1 MPPEIGMQPIPGC
14 RIRVW
19 KKEWQQTVGSQ
30 TSLLTRTRRI
40 ANRNEQREK
49 KGNKG
54 NKREENGGSGT
65 KYRKEKT
72 QRKRG
77 KSQGIRGKDRIKWKR
92 ESGGQRGK
100 WVI

>member
-49 KGNKG
+49 RGNKG

-77 KSQGIRGKDRIKWKR
+77 KRQNKMEEGEWRAERQMGDLNSQLWH
-92 ESGGQRGK
+92 
-100 WVI
+100 